1 MGHKK
6 TIKKIKAGSGNITFQ
21 EMVGLLKSLGYEESN
36 KGKTSGSRIKF
47 INHQTGRMIYMHKT
61 HPRKTL
67 LQYQVRDILNI
78 IGDEI

>member
-1 MGHKK
+1 MKNYQ
-6 TIKKIKAGSGNITFQ
+6 KIKAGSNNISFD
-21 EMVGLLKSLGYEESN
+21 EIVGLLKSLGYTESN

-47 INHQTGRMIYMHKT
+47 INYKTGKMIYMHRP

-67 LQYQVRDILNI
+67 LQYQVRDILNV

>member
-1 MGHKK
+1 MDHKN
-6 TIKKIKAGSGNITFQ
+6 TIKKIKSGSPNITFN
-21 EMVGLLKSLGYEESN
+21 EIVGLLDSLGYVKQN

-47 INHQTGRMIYMHKT
+47 INKNGKMIYMHRP

-67 LQYQVRDILNI
+67 LEYQVKQIKQV